1 MLHTS
6 EWVRYEVS
14 RGPDLTVRQ
23 RNHLQSEYW
32 GLMTSYSYGRT
43 ASGRGALLPRSAG
56 PPSELCSSPLPAPA
70 SDSKPGGMVMI
81 WSWYTRHVLNIH
93 AHGIENNDGKLKL
106 IDMEGRI
113 CSDPCHGVCLRFRW
127 QLIVM
132 NLYTDLVSFGPEPK
146 TTVTEAQDWMSLQ
159 SNLRCATR
167 WVFPTVKLLLLG
179 DVQPYFMQLKLLQ
192 QHVELHH
199 RLMTIVYICLQMPTE
214 TCWVE
219 EKKIC
224 ELIQKK
230 LFFNSYQSHL
240 NKKPRHCQP
249 QF

>member
-1 MLHTS
+1 M
-6 EWVRYEVS
+6 RY
-14 RGPDLTVRQ
+14 
-23 RNHLQSEYW
+23 
-32 GLMTSYSYGRT
+32 
-43 ASGRGALLPRSAG
+43 
-56 PPSELCSSPLPAPA
+56 
-70 SDSKPGGMVMI
+70 PGGLTWQSVKEI
-81 WSWYTRHVLNIH
+81 IFSQSTEGWWPPILTEGLLQVVVLCCQDLQGLRQSFVLLHFLLQLQTPNLVVWSWYTLHVLNIH

-106 IDMEGRI
+106 IDMEERI

-167 WVFPTVKLLLLG
+167 LVFPTVKLLLLG

-192 QHVELHH
+192 QHVELQH
-199 RLMTIVYICLQMPTE
+199 RLMTILYICLQMPTE
-214 TCWVE
+214 TCWG
-219 EKKIC
+219 EKKIW

-249 QF
+249 HF